1 MKKTLSFLLISAA
14 VPVAAQTAEV
24 FTLPAGCEASLTV
37 QTEACSVDHIF
48 TCEGD
53 TEGHQRRISIG
64 ENGGVT
70 YAGEIDS
77 ETQWIESFHVG
88 SGHVERLKADPRDPA
103 SFSELVE
110 MGIDTYDFI
119 TESEEVGQTR
129 YVGQDTLT
137 GEQVTIDG
145 VTLDVTQYN
154 ITAYNGAGD
163 VQWASEGNEYISQ
176 RFRMFLSG
184 SSKVTTENGTFDND
198 DNPVEF
204 IFPDEPGFLSANPK
218 YGCGETLSS
227 APSLIQR
234 LESLND
240 KI

>member
-1 MKKTLSFLLISAA
+1 MKKTLTCLLISAA
-14 VPVAAQTAEV
+14 VPAVAQTAEV
-24 FTLPAGCEASLTV
+24 FELPAGCDAYLTI

-53 TEGHQRRISIG
+53 AEGHQRRISIG
-64 ENGGVT
+64 ENGVT
-70 YAGEIDS
+70 YAGEIDE
-77 ETQWIESFHVG
+77 ETQWVESFHVG
-88 SGHVERLKADPRDPA
+88 SGHVERLESEPRDRA

-110 MGIDTYDFI
+110 MGIDTYDFM
-119 TESEEVGQTR
+119 TESEEVGKTR
-129 YVGQDTLT
+129 YVGQDSLT
-137 GEQVTIDG
+137 GEQITIDG
-145 VTLDVTQYN
+145 VVLDQTQYN
-154 ITAYNGAGD
+154 ITAYDEAGD
-163 VQWASEGNEYISQ
+163 VKWASEGNEYISQ
-176 RFRMFLSG
+176 RFNMFLAG

-218 YGCGETLSS
+218 HGCGETLSS

-240 KI
+240 KL